1 MKRFVK
7 GVCLMGAVALLATSC
22 NKNKDTNSMVY
33 HVSMDATETYF
44 AQEQGV
50 WDDGVSERIYI
61 DGNYQVNFE
70 QDDQLML
77 FNLDEATPAN
87 SESAVYT
94 VQQSGIGSGITLV
107 NLDGTGISDEIKDAK
122 YAFYPGANVT
132 TDLSNE
138 NRATFTLTTE
148 QEYREVEGA
157 PVIPAGALY
166 MAAKIDKAGEGQL
179 QNDQFAMRNI
189 CGILQL
195 QFYSTEENKTVDNI
209 VLTNGGQM
217 NLTGDVTLKV
227 PAVDPGTMITLF
239 TNIVT
244 DPENA
249 AYQSAI
255 AEFKEEA
262 GYSVTNAGNTITLTN
277 VNKTLSTD
285 RNNPDSFFFV
295 LRPQALKDGFTV
307 TINFTDNTSKTITS
321 TKVNTNTIKPSTF
334 RTFAAMKAN

>member
-33 HVSMDATETYF
+33 HVSMDPTETYF

-70 QDDQLML
+70 AGDELML
-77 FNLDEATPAN
+77 FNLDATPAN

-94 VQQSGIGSGITLV
+94 VQAAGTGSGITLV

-138 NRATFTLTTE
+138 NRATFTLATT
-148 QEYREVEGA
+148 QEYAEGRIA
-157 PVIPAGALY
+157 PGTLY
-166 MAAKIDKAGEGQL
+166 MAAKIDKAEEGQL

-195 QFYSTEENKTVDNI
+195 QFYDSDTENPKTVSSI
-209 VLTNGGQM
+209 ELTNSGEM
-217 NLTGDVTLKV
+217 NITGDVNLKV
-227 PAVDPGTMITLF
+227 PAVDPGAMTVLF
-239 TNIVT
+239 TNIVAE
-244 DPENA
+244 PENEE
-249 AYQSAI
+249 YQDAI
-255 AEFKEEA
+255 ADFKGEA
-262 GYSVTNAGNTITLTN
+262 GYNVTNAGKTITMTN
-277 VNKTLSTD
+277 VNKTLG
-285 RNNPDSFFFV
+285 NQANPTSFYFV
-295 LRPQALKDGFTV
+295 LRPLALKDGFTV

-321 TKVNTNTIKPSTF
+321 TKVNTNTIKPNTF
-334 RTFAAMKAN
+334 RTFAPMKAN

>member
-61 DGNYQVNFE
+61 DGSYQVNFE
-70 QDDQLML
+70 EGDQLML
-77 FNLDEATPAN
+77 FNLDVTPAN

-94 VQQSGIGSGITLV
+94 VQAGGTGSGITLE
-107 NLDGTGISDEIKDAK
+107 NLDGTGISDEIKNAK
-122 YAFYPGANVT
+122 YAFYPAANVT

-148 QEYREVEGA
+148 QEYREVGGA

-166 MAAKIDKAGEGQL
+166 MAAKINKAGENQL

-195 QFYSTEENKTVDNI
+195 QFYSTEENKTVSSI
-209 VLTNGGQM
+209 VLENLGEM
-217 NLTGDVTLKV
+217 NITGDVNLKV
-227 PAVDPGTMITLF
+227 PAVDPGAMTMLF
-239 TNIVT
+239 TNIVA
-244 DPENA
+244 DPENEG
-249 AYQSAI
+249 YQSAI
-255 AEFKEEA
+255 ADFKDEA
-262 GYSVTNAGNTITLTN
+262 GYNVTNAGNTITLTN
-277 VNKTLSTD
+277 VNKTLSTN
-285 RNNPDSFFFV
+285 RNDPDSFYFV
-295 LRPQALKDGFTV
+295 LRPLALKDGFKV